1 MRYIPGCDAEQVKE
15 RVSPMLTGFE
25 TAFILEN
32 PGLTERKPQNKILS
46 KPKHKK
52 SNLKWAIHV

>member
-1 MRYIPGCDAEQVKE
+1 MRYLPGCDAEQVKE

-52 SNLKWAIHV
+52 IKPKI